1 MGGAIRVRHIH
12 KLREDFGP
20 YFCANTGGFSSL
32 VQTGGISIRKKRP
45 ISAKFGN
52 LQKLL

>member
-1 MGGAIRVRHIH
+1 
-12 KLREDFGP
+12 LELGP
-20 YFCANTGGFSSL
+20 YFCANTGGFYSL

-45 ISAKFGN
+45 ILAKFGI